1 MKSIYLLP
9 ALLMSAGSLT
19 TLAQEPGDTVPEP
32 EVSINLDDF
41 VVTAQKEVIKSDG
54 AKLTY
59 DVSEDESAKGQTL
72 LDALKKVPMV
82 TVDAQDNIQIN
93 GNSGFKIYVNGKE
106 DVMMEANYQ
115 KIFKAMPA
123 ESVKKIEVLTEP
135 GAKYDAEGFGGI
147 LNLITETQQ
156 RRDGYSGTLAAGYGT
171 KQGYL
176 SAYGTVKADKVMV
189 SLNLTGAMDGF
200 MPNKNINESETEY
213 LHSETDRRL
222 VTNGRQKFNFGYESV
237 GLNMS
242 WEPSS
247 RHLFTMGGSFN
258 NVNAKVKEFTNSNIM
273 FDAAGNRRWSYDLNV
288 DKGKIWNQG
297 ASANAS
303 YRIGFN
309 DMSTHRII
317 FAYMFDYGKNF
328 MDITTNTTNGDN
340 YPILTPWQDITNHEY
355 TRQHTVQA
363 DYSNPFGDGNHTLD
377 AGFKGIFRRNTAISG
392 LLVGDSKENMLPQDN
407 DNDNINQNMDI
418 YAGYLAYNG
427 SFAGKFG
434 LTAGI
439 RYEHTAMN
447 LVYHDKTKTG
457 FSSHLNDWVPNAALT
472 YIFGP
477 ATNLRLAYQMRI
489 SRPSLSQVN
498 PYELKF
504 SDQDI
509 NKGNPD
515 LTSERNNVVSL
526 TYTNFGRLLGGNI
539 KLSYE
544 QTDNSIISYTRYE
557 GIAAIHTYG
566 NYGLRRMVGLS
577 GFLNW
582 NITNAMSLSV
592 NGSVRYTDINARKIN
607 QRSHGWGGNYGIN
620 WNYSAPKGFKFN
632 VGGGQN
638 IHEITAQGYNTGY
651 YYYGLGVNKTFLK
664 DNSLNVGLSAWNFLR
679 AYQGGSWHTNTPDTR
694 SVARWSQ
701 WSPSVALTLSWNF
714 GHLKDK
720 VKESGLN
727 INPDDTSTTKGKS
740 SISM

>member
-1 MKSIYLLP
+1 MKSKYLLP
-9 ALLMSAGSLT
+9 ALLMSAGTLT
-19 TLAQEPGDTVPEP
+19 TLAQEHADTVPEP

-59 DVSEDESAKGQTL
+59 DVSEDESTKGQTL

-123 ESVKKIEVLTEP
+123 ESVQKIEVLTEP

-147 LNLITETQQ
+147 LSLVTETQQ

-171 KQGYL
+171 KQAYL
-176 SAYGTVKADKVMV
+176 SAYGTVKADKVMI
-189 SLNLTGAMDGF
+189 SLNATGAMDGI
-200 MPNKNINESETEY
+200 MPNKNINETSTTY
-213 LHSETDRRL
+213 LNSETDRL
-222 VTNGRQKFNFGYESV
+222 LKSKMKQKFGFGYEQA

-242 WEPSS
+242 WEPSA

-258 NVNAKVKEFTNSNIM
+258 NVNGHIKQFSGTSTMYDASGAK
-273 FDAAGNRRWSYDLNV
+273 RWSYDTDMTRGSVL
-288 DKGKIWNQG
+288 NQG

-309 DMSTHRII
+309 DMSSHRII
-317 FAYMFDYGKNF
+317 FAYMFDFGKNF
-328 MDITTNTTNGDN
+328 LDFTNHDFNGDN
-340 YPILTPWQDITNHEY
+340 YTILTPWRENINHEY

-363 DYSNPFGDGNHTLD
+363 DYSNPFGNGTHTLD
-377 AGFKGIFRRNTAISG
+377 AGFKGIFRRNSAISQFN
-392 LLVGDSKENMLPQDN
+392 VGDSMETMLPASDN
-407 DNDNINQNMDI
+407 SDDIRQNMDI
-418 YAGYLAYNG
+418 YAGYAAYNG
-427 SFAGKFG
+427 SFGGKVG

-439 RYEHTAMN
+439 RYEHTVMN
-447 LVYHDKTKTG
+447 LEYHDAAKTG
-457 FSSHLNDWVPNAALT
+457 FTSHLNDWVPNAAVT

-498 PYELKF
+498 PHVTKL
-504 SDQDI
+504 SDQMTQT
-509 NKGNPD
+509 GNPD
-515 LTSERNNVVSL
+515 LTSEHNNVVSL
-526 TYTNFGRLLGGNI
+526 TYTNFGRLLGGNV

-544 QTDNSIISYTRYE
+544 QTDNSIINYTRYE
-557 GIAAIHTYG
+557 GITAIETYG
-566 NYGLRRMVGLS
+566 NYGRRRITSLS

-582 NITNAMSLSV
+582 NITNSMSLSV
-592 NGSVRYTDINARKIN
+592 NGDIRYTDINARKIN

-620 WNYSAPKGFKFN
+620 WNYSAPKGFRFN
-632 VGGGQN
+632 VGGGQT
-638 IHEITAQGYNTGY
+638 IHQITSQGYSTGY
-651 YYYGLGVNKTFLK
+651 YYYGLGVNKSFLK
-664 DNSLNVGLSAWNFLR
+664 DNALTVGLSAWNFLR
-679 AYQGGSWHTNTPDTR
+679 AYQGGTWHTNTPDTR
-694 SVARWSQ
+694 SSASWSN

-714 GHLKDK
+714 GHLKEK

-727 INPDDTSTTKGKS
+727 INPDDTSSAKAQGG
-740 SISM
+740 ISM

>member
-19 TLAQEPGDTVPEP
+19 TLAQEPADTVPEP

-123 ESVKKIEVLTEP
+123 ESVQKIEVLTEP

-147 LNLITETQQ
+147 LNLVTETQQ
-156 RRDGYSGTLAAGYGT
+156 RRDGYSGSLSAGYGT

-189 SLNLTGAMDGF
+189 SLHATGAMNGF
-200 MPNKNINESETEY
+200 MPNKTIQESSTSY
-213 LHSETDRRL
+213 LTSETDRMLKTRTDNK
-222 VTNGRQKFNFGYESV
+222 VSFGYEDV
-237 GLNMS
+237 GLNLS
-242 WEPSS
+242 WEPSP

-258 NVNAKVKEFTNSNIM
+258 NVNGYVDEFAGTNTMYNASGIK
-273 FDAAGNRRWSYDLNV
+273 RWSYNTAV
-288 DKGKIWNQG
+288 DKGSVWNQG

-309 DMSTHRII
+309 DNSTHRLI
-317 FAYMFDYGKNF
+317 FAYMFDFGRNF
-328 MDITTNTTNGDN
+328 MDITLTTYNGDN
-340 YPILTPWQDITNHEY
+340 YTIMTPWQENKNHEY

-363 DYSNPFGDGNHTLD
+363 DYSNPFGDGTHTLD
-377 AGFKGIFRRNTAISG
+377 AGFKGIFRRNTAISS
-392 LLVGDSKENMLPQDN
+392 LYVGDTKETMLPVTGDS
-407 DNDNINQNMDI
+407 DDINQNMDI

-427 SFAGKFG
+427 SFAGKVG

-439 RYEHTAMN
+439 RYEHTLMDLEFRDN
-447 LVYHDKTKTG
+447 MKPGY
-457 FSSHLNDWVPNAALT
+457 SSHLNDWVPNAALT

-498 PYELKF
+498 PYEIKF
-504 SDQDI
+504 SDQSI
-509 NKGNPD
+509 NRGNPD
-515 LTSERNNVVSL
+515 LTSEHNNVVSL
-526 TYTNFGRLLGGNI
+526 TYTNFGRLLGGNV

-544 QTDNSIISYTRYE
+544 QTDNSIINYTDYE
-557 GIAAIHTYG
+557 GITAIHTYG
-566 NYGLRRMVGLS
+566 NFGRRSMVSLG

-582 NITNAMSLSV
+582 NITNSMSLSL
-592 NGSVRYTDINARKIN
+592 NGTVRYTDINARKIN
-607 QRSHGWGGNYGIN
+607 QRSHGWGGNYGAN

-632 VGGGQN
+632 VGGGQT
-638 IHEITAQGYNTGY
+638 IHEISPQGYSTGY
-651 YYYGLGVNKTFLK
+651 YYYGLGVNKSFLK
-664 DNSLNVGLSAWNFLR
+664 DDSLNVGVSAWNFMQ
-679 AYQGGSWHTNTPDTR
+679 AYQGSKWYTNTPDTR
-694 SVARWSQ
+694 SVARWSN
-701 WSPSVALTLSWNF
+701 WSPSISLTLSWNF
-714 GHLKDK
+714 GHLKEK
-720 VKESGLN
+720 VKESGLDM
-727 INPDDTSTTKGKS
+727 NPDDTSSAKGQS
-740 SISM
+740 AISM